1 MTRCQMTPLEG
12 RKVVVSVTMAMMAS
26 FDSVGMIE
34 ELGQPKIR
42 EDVKL
47 TNVLDAAGLYLGR

>member
-1 MTRCQMTPLEG
+1 MTPLEG